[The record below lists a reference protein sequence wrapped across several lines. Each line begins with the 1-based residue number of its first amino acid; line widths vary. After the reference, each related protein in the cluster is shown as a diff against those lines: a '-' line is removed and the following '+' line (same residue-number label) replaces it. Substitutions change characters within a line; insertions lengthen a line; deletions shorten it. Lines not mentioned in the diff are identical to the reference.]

1 MNVFVTVQ
9 LFFALDMQFQC
20 LSADVSL
27 KGKFWNQPGLFFGCH
42 SQRKYHKDQHVTTKS
57 IIIDNNLK
65 CRCICAADELTG
77 IIEHCYMEIC
87 VSTWPTLGAT
97 IPVQLDAES
106 SLLFSSLAG
115 M

>member
-1 MNVFVTVQ
+1 M
-9 LFFALDMQFQC
+9 
-20 LSADVSL
+20 
-27 KGKFWNQPGLFFGCH
+27 PH
-42 SQRKYHKDQHVTTKS
+42 H
-57 IIIDNNLK
+57 
-65 CRCICAADELTG
+65 CICAADELTG
-77 IIEHCYMEIC
+77 IIKHCYMEIC